1 MDPLTQG
8 ALGAALVQATP
19 TRTKNLGVAGGLG
32 FLSGMAADLDV
43 LIRSSADPLLF
54 LEYHRHFTHS
64 LAFIPVGGLLCALA
78 IQYVLGRR
86 WQLTFLQTFV
96 CCTLGYGTHA
106 LLDASTS
113 YGTTLLWPFS
123 DDRLSWSIVPI
134 IDPLFTVPL
143 VTLCVLAALR
153 QTRAFAWAAM
163 LWVAVYLSMGAVQHN
178 AALSM
183 AKQVAASR
191 GHSPIRFEVKPSFA
205 NILLWKT
212 VYETS
217 EHFHVDAV
225 RVGFAPRHFD
235 GTVVPKFDLE
245 RDLPWLDVKSQQAK
259 DIQRFSDFSK
269 AFIAE
274 DPEVSNRIIDVRY
287 SFVPNEIGPLW
298 SVEVSPTAELG
309 AHAAY
314 RTHRENPRES
324 FDRLWKMLCCSRA
337 GE

>member
-8 ALGAALVQATP
+8 ALGAALAQAVP
-19 TRTKNLGVAGGLG
+19 TKTKNLGVAGGLG
-32 FLSGMAADLDV
+32 FIAGMAADLDV

-123 DDRLSWSIVPI
+123 EDRLSWSIVPI
-134 IDPLFTVPL
+134 IDLLFTVPL

-163 LWVAVYLSMGAVQHN
+163 LWVGIYLSLGVLQHN

-183 AKQVAASR
+183 AKQVATSR
-191 GHSPIRFEVKPSFA
+191 GHSPTRFEVKPSFA

-217 EHFHVDAV
+217 GHFHVDAV
-225 RVGFAPRHFD
+225 RVGLSPEYFD
-235 GTVVPKFDLE
+235 GTVIPKLDVT
-245 RDLPWLDVKSQQAK
+245 RDLPWLDAKSQQAK
-259 DIQRFSDFSK
+259 DIQRFSVFSK
-269 AFIAE
+269 AFVAE
-274 DPEVSNRIIDVRY
+274 DPEVPNRIFDVRY
-287 SFVPNEIGPLW
+287 SFVPNEIRPLW
-298 SVEVSPTAELG
+298 SVEVSPTAELDT
-309 AHAAY
+309 HAAY

-324 FDRLWKMLCCSRA
+324 FGRLWQMLCCSVA

>member
-225 RVGFAPRHFD
+225 RVGFAPRYFD